1 VAITRDQIA
10 TDVAILRGSNSGTIK
25 WYWKVS
31 PTNETTTPMTPDSE
45 NPGKYLKNPDQYFE
59 GIRGT
64 AATRSEAQALVDAN
78 VANVLANGVAGIT
91 AL

>member
-1 VAITRDQIA
+1 VAITRDQIT
-10 TDVAILRGSNSGTIK
+10 TDVAMLRGPSGGKIK

-31 PTNETTTPMTPDSE
+31 PTNEATTPMIPDSE
-45 NPGKYLKNPDQYFE
+45 NPRKYLKNPDQYFE

-64 AATRSEAQALVDAN
+64 AETRSEAQALVNAN
-78 VANVLANGVAGIT
+78 VANLLENGVAGIT